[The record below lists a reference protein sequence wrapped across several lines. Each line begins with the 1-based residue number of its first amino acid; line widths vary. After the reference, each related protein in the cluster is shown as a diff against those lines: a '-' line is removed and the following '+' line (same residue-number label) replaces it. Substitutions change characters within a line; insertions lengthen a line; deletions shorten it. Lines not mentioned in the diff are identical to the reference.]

1 MSAGRSVWSRSGSS
15 AAAVASA
22 TSPVAV
28 KLHDV
33 MDEELAV
40 KLQREEQEQWER
52 EMEGRFGGE
61 DRQTGWCFVE
71 VPSSSSGHGVM
82 SVIQQEVTVEDAQE
96 DNDPDYTFAL
106 ELQAHEAEEYDRMR
120 RQEASSMERIR
131 VIRQED
137 PKREEVRQTL
147 QQYYDRE
154 AHREFDR
161 DDPVEVH
168 TVHYG
173 TDMPVSHSVAAV
185 SAGGAKLT
193 PSFERP
199 RLGDPDVVHD
209 VYLDGAGWRVPK
221 KPATKQ
227 SDRKSRH
234 YRSMNTASSSG
245 STLATPMIRTP
256 VPATATATSTP
267 ARQDDHDEWDAV
279 ADSASVASSD
289 ARAPGSISIAARPQ
303 TPSDVDGATRAM
315 QDLRIL
321 QPPPAVDDGGNYP
334 QQQFNNS
341 VLVGTATASAHGPL
355 DPVLVAGL
363 ENARERM
370 TLLKFEDQIVRFL
383 KNPRE
388 PHLNFPPLSSYHRLI
403 VHRLAQRCGLEHQTG
418 DYNPYENSSAR
429 VVTLFKTAQ
438 SAVPRVLLIDLS
450 ADRQTPTVTPA
461 SAPRIM
467 MRKRS
472 ASRPGANGGR
482 GNGADKAT
490 PSLQDRERA
499 YAEARAR
506 IFGEDNGNT
515 AAESV
520 SSSSPSSTTSS
531 AHETSGSG
539 PSTYNNGPRYGSRQ
553 AAGPDGSRGFGRGR
567 GAVSSSGN
575 ASGSHSRSPKG
586 RPSGSDSNEHSRSLP
601 SAPNAANWKES
612 KVLWR
617 NREQELNDPD
627 FTRNHDAFRPRSSGG
642 ASSGSGSGGESPHY
656 GNRFG
661 GMGRYGP
668 GEFQS
673 QQFDRSYDR
682 SYGYQQTGGA
692 PPPPPPMPMGSGRGR
707 YHVGGPDYNN
717 RVDTNQYQRSPHQ
730 QYHPQ
735 QQFQQHQLNPPP
747 SMVMGRGGYGYPSP
761 QGRPS
766 ARQGNWVPPHAN
778 TRAVGNGSGGFI
790 EDDFPP
796 LGK

>member
-1 MSAGRSVWSRSGSS
+1 MIRSS
-15 AAAVASA
+15 A
-22 TSPVAV
+22 
-28 KLHDV
+28 
-33 MDEELAV
+33 
-40 KLQREEQEQWER
+40 
-52 EMEGRFGGE
+52 
-61 DRQTGWCFVE
+61 
-71 VPSSSSGHGVM
+71 
-82 SVIQQEVTVEDAQE
+82 
-96 DNDPDYTFAL
+96 
-106 ELQAHEAEEYDRMR
+106 
-120 RQEASSMERIR
+120 
-131 VIRQED
+131 
-137 PKREEVRQTL
+137 
-147 QQYYDRE
+147 
-154 AHREFDR
+154 
-161 DDPVEVH
+161 
-168 TVHYG
+168 
-173 TDMPVSHSVAAV
+173 
-185 SAGGAKLT
+185 
-193 PSFERP
+193 
-199 RLGDPDVVHD
+199 
-209 VYLDGAGWRVPK
+209 
-221 KPATKQ
+221 PA
-227 SDRKSRH
+227 
-234 YRSMNTASSSG
+234 M
-245 STLATPMIRTP
+245 
-256 VPATATATSTP
+256 ATSTP
-267 ARQDDHDEWDAV
+267 ARQDDHDEWETA
-279 ADSASVASSD
+279 ADGASVASSNT
-289 ARAPGSISIAARPQ
+289 RAPGSISIAARPQ
-303 TPSDVDGATRAM
+303 TPSDLDGATRAM
-315 QDLRIL
+315 QGLRIL
-321 QPPPAVDDGGNYP
+321 QPPPATDDGGNYP
-334 QQQFNNS
+334 QQQQFNS
-341 VLVGTATASAHGPL
+341 SAPVGTATASAHGPL

-403 VHRLAQRCGLEHQTG
+403 VHRLAQRCGLEHQTA

-450 ADRQTPTVTPA
+450 ADRQTPAVTPA

-472 ASRPGANGGR
+472 APRPGANGGR

-490 PSLQDRERA
+490 PTLQDRERA

-506 IFGEDNGNT
+506 IFGEDNSN
-515 AAESV
+515 AVAESV
-520 SSSSPSSTTSS
+520 SSSSPSSTASS
-531 AHETSGSG
+531 AYEGSGSG
-539 PSTYNNGPRYGSRQ
+539 VNTGNNVLRHGSRQ

-567 GAVSSSGN
+567 GTVSSSMI
-575 ASGSHSRSPKG
+575 ASGSQSRSPEEG
-586 RPSGSDSNEHSRSLP
+586 PSGNDSNEYARSSQP

-661 GMGRYGP
+661 GMGRYGH
-668 GEFQS
+668 GEYQS

-682 SYGYQQTGGA
+682 SYGYQQTGSA

-735 QQFQQHQLNPPP
+735 QQFQQQLNPSP
-747 SMVMGRGGYGYPSP
+747 SMVMGRGYGYPSP
-761 QGRPS
+761 QGRP

-778 TRAVGNGSGGFI
+778 TRNGNGFI

>member
-1 MSAGRSVWSRSGSS
+1 
-15 AAAVASA
+15 
-22 TSPVAV
+22 
-28 KLHDV
+28 
-33 MDEELAV
+33 
-40 KLQREEQEQWER
+40 
-52 EMEGRFGGE
+52 
-61 DRQTGWCFVE
+61 
-71 VPSSSSGHGVM
+71 
-82 SVIQQEVTVEDAQE
+82 
-96 DNDPDYTFAL
+96 
-106 ELQAHEAEEYDRMR
+106 
-120 RQEASSMERIR
+120 
-131 VIRQED
+131 
-137 PKREEVRQTL
+137 
-147 QQYYDRE
+147 
-154 AHREFDR
+154 
-161 DDPVEVH
+161 
-168 TVHYG
+168 
-173 TDMPVSHSVAAV
+173 
-185 SAGGAKLT
+185 
-193 PSFERP
+193 
-199 RLGDPDVVHD
+199 
-209 VYLDGAGWRVPK
+209 
-221 KPATKQ
+221 
-227 SDRKSRH
+227 
-234 YRSMNTASSSG
+234 
-245 STLATPMIRTP
+245 MIRTP
-256 VPATATATSTP
+256 VPATATATSTSTP
-267 ARQDDHDEWDAV
+267 ARQDDHDEWDTA

-303 TPSDVDGATRAM
+303 TPSDVDGATRTM

-403 VHRLAQRCGLEHQTG
+403 VHRLAQRCGLEHHTG

-586 RPSGSDSNEHSRSLP
+586 RPSGNDSNEHSRSLP

-642 ASSGSGSGGESPHY
+642 ASSGSGSGGESSHY

-692 PPPPPPMPMGSGRGR
+692 PLPPMPMGSGRGR

>member
-1 MSAGRSVWSRSGSS
+1 
-15 AAAVASA
+15 
-22 TSPVAV
+22 
-28 KLHDV
+28 
-33 MDEELAV
+33 
-40 KLQREEQEQWER
+40 
-52 EMEGRFGGE
+52 
-61 DRQTGWCFVE
+61 
-71 VPSSSSGHGVM
+71 
-82 SVIQQEVTVEDAQE
+82 
-96 DNDPDYTFAL
+96 
-106 ELQAHEAEEYDRMR
+106 
-120 RQEASSMERIR
+120 
-131 VIRQED
+131 
-137 PKREEVRQTL
+137 
-147 QQYYDRE
+147 
-154 AHREFDR
+154 
-161 DDPVEVH
+161 
-168 TVHYG
+168 
-173 TDMPVSHSVAAV
+173 
-185 SAGGAKLT
+185 
-193 PSFERP
+193 
-199 RLGDPDVVHD
+199 
-209 VYLDGAGWRVPK
+209 
-221 KPATKQ
+221 
-227 SDRKSRH
+227 
-234 YRSMNTASSSG
+234 
-245 STLATPMIRTP
+245 MIRTTAP
-256 VPATATATSTP
+256 ATATSTP
-267 ARQDDHDEWDAV
+267 ARQDDHDDWETA
-279 ADSASVASSD
+279 ADGASN

-303 TPSDVDGATRAM
+303 TQSDVDGATRAM
-315 QDLRIL
+315 QGLRIL
-321 QPPPAVDDGGNYP
+321 QPPPATDDGGNYP
-334 QQQFNNS
+334 QQQFDGS
-341 VLVGTATASAHGPL
+341 APVGTATASAHGPL

-403 VHRLAQRCGLEHQTG
+403 IHRLAQRCGLEHQTA

-450 ADRQTPTVTPA
+450 PDRQTPTVTPA
-461 SAPRIM
+461 SAPKIM

-472 ASRPGANGGR
+472 APRPGANGGR

-490 PSLQDRERA
+490 PTLQDRERA

-506 IFGEDNGNT
+506 IFGEDNGN
-515 AAESV
+515 AVVESV
-520 SSSSPSSTTSS
+520 STFSPSSTTSS
-531 AHETSGSG
+531 AHEGSGSG
-539 PSTYNNGPRYGSRQ
+539 VNNGPRHGSRQ
-553 AAGPDGSRGFGRGR
+553 AVGPDGSRGFGRGR
-567 GAVSSSGN
+567 GASPSSGN
-575 ASGSHSRSPKG
+575 PGGFHSRSPNEQ
-586 RPSGSDSNEHSRSLP
+586 PSSNDSNEYPRPSQP
-601 SAPNAANWKES
+601 SALNAASWKES

-661 GMGRYGP
+661 GVGRY
-668 GEFQS
+668 EYQS
-673 QQFDRSYDR
+673 QQFDR

-707 YHVGGPDYNN
+707 YQVGGPDYNN

-730 QYHPQ
+730 QYLPQ
-735 QQFQQHQLNPPP
+735 QQFQQQLNPSP

-778 TRAVGNGSGGFI
+778 TRAVGNGSGFI